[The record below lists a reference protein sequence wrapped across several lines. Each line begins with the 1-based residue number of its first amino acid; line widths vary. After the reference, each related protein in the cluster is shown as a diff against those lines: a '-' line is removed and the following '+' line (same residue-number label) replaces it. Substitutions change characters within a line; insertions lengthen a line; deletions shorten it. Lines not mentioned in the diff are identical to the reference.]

1 MDFKQSEE
9 NESFT
14 DPEDLC
20 NTSSDERLSLN
31 EVNLSGEKQPPL
43 NIKPALGGL

>member
-31 EVNLSGEKQPPL
+31 EVNLSGEK
-43 NIKPALGGL
+43 